1 MVPCR
6 DWINEVNSWAMHA
19 ITERL
24 LEAAQRGM
32 WNADEDML
40 QQLRDIFM
48 EVEGQIEKV
57 F

>member
-1 MVPCR
+1 
-6 DWINEVNSWAMHA
+6 MHA

-48 EVEGQIEKV
+48 EVEGQIEEV